1 MNIPPDAQEKRLAAI
16 KAIQKK
22 LTGKNLN
29 YHEIF
34 TIMDEIAHERL
45 GDVLTTYFAAAGFKE
60 GFTSTELYYLTKSMV
75 ETGTQLHF
83 EGIVADKHS
92 TGGLA
97 GTRTSMIVVP
107 IIAAA
112 GFKIPK
118 TSSRAITTPAGT
130 ADVMELLCNVTFSPA
145 QIEHIVNKTGGCIV
159 WGGKL
164 GIAPADDILIRVEE
178 PLSFESFDKIIVSI
192 MAKKIAVGANHL
204 ILDIPWGNTMKIRH
218 KADAELVVTKF
229 KEIGE
234 HFGIKIIPYINHA
247 NQPEGFGV
255 GPYLEAVDVLRI
267 LEQDENRPLPLEEK
281 ALKISGMLLDL
292 CFETDHSQ
300 RRGIDVA
307 KELLR
312 SGAALK
318 KFQEIV
324 HAQGGLRTVTSHTIK
339 SHAYKVEIPHSQS
352 GKIKQVQNY
361 NLNAIAKVLGAPS
374 DKFAGIYLHN
384 RIGDI
389 VRRQDVA
396 LTLYS
401 STKALIQE
409 AEDTLDGFP
418 IYIYS

>member
-1 MNIPPDAQEKRLAAI
+1 MTTIPDAQEKRLAAI
-16 KAIQKK
+16 QAIQKK
-22 LTGKNLN
+22 LTGKNLT
-29 YHEIF
+29 YQEIF
-34 TIMDEIAHERL
+34 TVMDEIAHERL
-45 GDVLTTYFAAAGFKE
+45 GDILTTYFAAAGFKE
-60 GFTSTELYYLTKSMV
+60 GFSATELFYLTKSMV
-75 ETGTQLHF
+75 ETGTRLQF

-97 GTRTSMIVVP
+97 GTRTTMIVVP

-130 ADVMELLCNVTFSPA
+130 ADVMELLCNVTFAPA

-218 KADAELVVTKF
+218 KADAELVVAKF
-229 KEIGE
+229 KEIGS
-234 HFGIKIIPYINHA
+234 HFGVKIVPYINHA
-247 NQPEGFGV
+247 DQPEGYGV
-255 GPYLEAVDVLRI
+255 GPYLEAIDVLRI

-281 ALKISGMLLDL
+281 ALKIAGMLLDL
-292 CFETDHSQ
+292 CFETEQSQ
-300 RRGIDVA
+300 QRGFDVA

-324 HAQGGLRTVTSHTIK
+324 HAQGGLKTVSSHTLK
-339 SHAYKVEIPHSQS
+339 SRAYKVELPHSQS

-389 VRRQDVA
+389 VRHQDVA

-401 STKALIQE
+401 SSKALIKE